1 MSATPLSALRMLV
14 VEDSEDEAFLLYSEL
29 RARGLDISWQRV
41 DNRTAMEA
49 ALARE
54 DWDVI
59 LCDHNMPGFDS
70 RAALDTAHHSGKDV
84 PFIIYS
90 GRISD
95 QQAFSAMQDGVQD
108 YIEKGNYDR
117 LIPVIERELRNAS
130 VRRLARQA
138 DTRIRELA
146 LYDPLSS
153 LPNHTMFCMRVDE
166 VVADAER
173 DGGLPA
179 GVVFYID
186 LDRFLRINSSFGFEA
201 GNDILRQLADR
212 LDQRLP
218 SGTLLAR
225 LTGDSF
231 AIFRPGEAGGDEIQA
246 VVAAIRACF
255 DEPFDKDSLELFV
268 TASIGIACF
277 PEDGGDANEILM
289 NAETAMAQAKR
300 LGGNCVQRYQ
310 RDMNA
315 HSGERLAME
324 ADLRHAIER
333 DQLFLEYQP
342 CLDAGSETL
351 VGVEALLRWRH
362 PEQGL
367 IPPDRFIPIADE
379 AGIIVDI
386 GEWVLLAACR
396 QGRLWQDAGYDF
408 YISVNV
414 SAVQFGQPRLL
425 EGVSRALAESG
436 LSPERLQL
444 EITESVLM
452 QDAGSAVG
460 MLRALKNMGLR
471 LSVDDFGTGYSSL
484 SYLKRF
490 PIDVLKIDKSFV
502 RDLPDDGED
511 AAITRAIIAL
521 ARSLKLVTVAEGVET
536 EAQARFLQAEGCD
549 RFQGFFFGRPMA
561 PAMLERRLGVEMSF
575 KNNS

>member
-1 MSATPLSALRMLV
+1 MSSTLRLLV
-14 VEDSEDEAFLLYSEL
+14 VEDSEDDAFLLYSEL
-29 RARGLDISWQRV
+29 RSRGLDVAWERV
-41 DNRTAMEA
+41 DNRPEMEA
-49 ALARE
+49 ALGRE
-54 DWDVI
+54 DWDLI

-70 RAALDTAHHSGKDV
+70 RAALDTVHHSGKDV

-95 QQAFSAMQDGVQD
+95 QQAFSAMQAGVQD

-117 LIPVIERELRNAS
+117 LLPVIERELRNAS
-130 VRRLARQA
+130 VRRIARQA

-153 LPNHTMFCMRVDE
+153 LPNHTLFCLRVDE
-166 VVADAER
+166 FVADAER
-173 DGGLPA
+173 DGVAPA
-179 GVVFYID
+179 GTVFYID
-186 LDRFLRINSSFGFEA
+186 VDRFLRINSSFGFEA

-212 LDQRLP
+212 LDQQLP
-218 SGTLLAR
+218 QETLLAR

-231 AIFRPGEAGGDEIQA
+231 AIFRSGQLDSLALDGMVQI
-246 VVAAIRACF
+246 IRACF
-255 DEPFDKDSLELFV
+255 DAPFDKDELELFV
-268 TASIGIACF
+268 TASIGIALL
-277 PEDGGDANEILM
+277 PEDGRESNELLM
-289 NAETAMAQAKR
+289 NAETAMAQAKGF
-300 LGGNCVQRYQ
+300 GGNCAQRYR

-315 HSGERLAME
+315 HSGERLTME

-333 DQLFLEYQP
+333 QQLFLEYQP
-342 CLDAGSETL
+342 CVDAHRENI
-351 VGVEALLRWRH
+351 VGVEALLRWQH
-362 PEQGL
+362 PEHGL
-367 IPPDRFIPIADE
+367 IPPDRFIPVADE
-379 AGIIVDI
+379 AGVIVEI
-386 GEWVLLAACR
+386 GEWVLQAACR
-396 QGRLWQDAGYDF
+396 QGRIWQDAGFEF

-414 SAVQFGQPRLL
+414 SAVQFAQPRLL
-425 EGVSRALAESG
+425 EVVSRALTESG
-436 LSPERLQL
+436 FCPGQLQL

-460 MLRALKNMGLR
+460 MLRALRNMGVR

-502 RDLPDDGED
+502 RELPGDGED
-511 AAITRAIIAL
+511 AAIARAIIAL
-521 ARSLKLVTVAEGVET
+521 ARSLRLATVAEGVET
-536 EAQARFLQAEGCD
+536 EAQAAFLKAEGCD

-561 PAMLERRLGVEMSF
+561 PAVLERRFGVEIGF